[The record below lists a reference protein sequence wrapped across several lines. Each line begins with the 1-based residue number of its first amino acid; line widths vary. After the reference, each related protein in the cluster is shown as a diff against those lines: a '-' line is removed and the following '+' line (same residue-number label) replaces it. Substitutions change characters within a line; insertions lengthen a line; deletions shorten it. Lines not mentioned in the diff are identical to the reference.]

1 MIKKKG
7 EQQKISASY
16 QEHSYPQHKEKQ
28 DIFIQVV
35 IQHTKT
41 KQFYLL
47 LVYQKKVGI
56 KCRIIIK
63 PILNHRKCFSSV
75 LFYYVYLFLE
85 LIILQSP
92 ALIFRPIKV
101 NFKITFINKNQVV
114 PFTMLSAISVFLG
127 SFPLCCACLCRYF
140 IFIAISRPMQ
150 NFSVCF
156 SSSRLLRN
164 PISQLQQWKNALSV
178 ILKSVS
184 RYLQRVIFISM

>member
-1 MIKKKG
+1 M
-7 EQQKISASY
+7 
-16 QEHSYPQHKEKQ
+16 
-28 DIFIQVV
+28 
-35 IQHTKT
+35 
-41 KQFYLL
+41 
-47 LVYQKKVGI
+47 
-56 KCRIIIK
+56 IK

-92 ALIFRPIKV
+92 ALVFRPIKV
-101 NFKITFINKNQVV
+101 TFKITFINKNQVV

-184 RYLQRVIFISM
+184 RYLRRVIFISM